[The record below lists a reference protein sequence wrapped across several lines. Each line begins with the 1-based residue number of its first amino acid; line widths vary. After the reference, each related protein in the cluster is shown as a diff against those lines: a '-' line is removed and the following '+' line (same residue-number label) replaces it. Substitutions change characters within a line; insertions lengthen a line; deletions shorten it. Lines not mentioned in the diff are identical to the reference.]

1 MGLNGV
7 FLIHN
12 LELNADVKVFLFIL
26 FYSNRLFVQEK
37 PDPSVMHQRN
47 TYERTEDIK
56 WSLDFFDNFNFKG
69 FQADLKVVLGSA
81 RLFHHYIITIT
92 WIIKFPNFQN

>member
-37 PDPSVMHQRN
+37 PDLSVMHQRN

-56 WSLDFFDNFNFKG
+56 
-69 FQADLKVVLGSA
+69 
-81 RLFHHYIITIT
+81 
-92 WIIKFPNFQN
+92 